1 MRYDSNAMDSADAGS
16 VCDGTGS
23 LRDREPFLLELSGLK
38 SDVAQPPMY
47 MLHHGAGFE
56 MEVSGEK
63 RDHYS
68 IVSKLMCGLWTA
80 FQISVA
86 GGSRWEKKLH
96 KTLCTCLQ

>member
-1 MRYDSNAMDSADAGS
+1 MDSASDAGS
-16 VCDGTGS
+16 VCD
-23 LRDREPFLLELSGLK
+23 REPFNLELSGLK

-56 MEVSGEK
+56 MEVSDEK

-86 GGSRWEKKLH
+86 GGRRKGNYTKLSVLVGS
-96 KTLCTCLQ
+96 TVAPNA